1 MDDFMKFDCQNCNSD
16 SPSAAVAELFSSE
29 KMLHVFAFLTVLA
42 FMLGGCQT
50 DSDAQ
55 KAAALGISREQYRKM
70 MREDPLFRHIM
81 EQPDCK
87 TQTRQFL
94 DRVRAKCGAKELQ
107 DWAQQVLE
115 KHKEDKEFSGIP
127 HDDIPGFILSLDPP
141 LEPSVIVFP
150 RSHVAIDWGGGFGH
164 WGLFVGGTS
173 PPDNPIIYAIEWV
186 PGVYAYHS
194 LH

>member
-1 MDDFMKFDCQNCNSD
+1 M
-16 SPSAAVAELFSSE
+16 
-29 KMLHVFAFLTVLA
+29 VLA
-42 FMLGGCQT
+42 LVLNSVGCHT
-50 DSDAQ
+50 DPCAH

-70 MREDPLFRHIM
+70 MREDPLFRYFM
-81 EQPDCK
+81 EQPDYK

-94 DRVRAKCGAKELQ
+94 DRVRAKHQAKQLQ

-115 KHKEDKEFSGIP
+115 KHKDAKESSGIP
-127 HDDIPGFILSLDPP
+127 HEDIPSFILNLDPP
-141 LEPSVIVFP
+141 LEPFVIVFP
-150 RSHVAIDWGGGFGH
+150 RSHVTIDWGGGFGH
-164 WGLFVGGTS
+164 WGLFVGDST